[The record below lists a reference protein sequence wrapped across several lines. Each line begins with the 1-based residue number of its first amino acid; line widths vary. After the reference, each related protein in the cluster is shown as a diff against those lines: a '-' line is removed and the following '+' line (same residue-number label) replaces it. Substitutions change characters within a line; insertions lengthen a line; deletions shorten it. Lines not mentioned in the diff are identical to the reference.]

1 MRFQAPRNE
10 EGAATHLLPAP
21 GTILFPLPGRA
32 GEQSWLAA
40 WTRAPAARASPA
52 ARPPPRNGD
61 GPPGWGLSG
70 VLCGRRGAASR
81 GSPLPFRAVKAGMVD
96 PHCTSGREPGGP
108 GEVSRGGASHRAG
121 RSASRTD
128 WLGALWR
135 LGKARGLGLGRT
147 WSGTD
152 LLTAP
157 CFRMGPPGPQAE
169 CVRVRVQVCACVCT
183 RVRSV
188 YVRVCMHVCV
198 LGWGGEPMRKTQMR
212 KYFLKKLK

>member
-1 MRFQAPRNE
+1 MPGTARVARVCVATCGARGPAAPCGTPGFRSHATYVLSGHELRFQAPRNE

-61 GPPGWGLSG
+61 GPPGWGLLG

-121 RSASRTD
+121 RRASWTD
-128 WLGALWR
+128 WLGALWC

-152 LLTAP
+152 LVWD
-157 CFRMGPPGPQAE
+157 GPSH
-169 CVRVRVQVCACVCT
+169 C
-183 RVRSV
+183 SV
-188 YVRVCMHVCV
+188 
-198 LGWGGEPMRKTQMR
+198 L
-212 KYFLKKLK
+212 

>member
-1 MRFQAPRNE
+1 MRGPGPSRALRHTPCRVPRHPRPLRTRVEVPGPTNE
-10 EGAATHLLPAP
+10 EGAATHLLSAP

-121 RSASRTD
+121 RSASQTD
-128 WLGALWR
+128 WLGALWC

-152 LLTAP
+152 LVWD
-157 CFRMGPPGPQAE
+157 GPSH
-169 CVRVRVQVCACVCT
+169 C
-183 RVRSV
+183 SV
-188 YVRVCMHVCV
+188 
-198 LGWGGEPMRKTQMR
+198 L
-212 KYFLKKLK
+212 